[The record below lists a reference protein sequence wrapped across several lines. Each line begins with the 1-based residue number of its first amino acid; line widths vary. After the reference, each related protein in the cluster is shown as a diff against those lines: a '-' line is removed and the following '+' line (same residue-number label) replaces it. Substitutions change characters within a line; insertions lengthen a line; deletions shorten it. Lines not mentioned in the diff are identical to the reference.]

1 MRRVSAL
8 LLLVLVLLL
17 FPAAVSAKDA
27 EDMTGEQLRRSG
39 VEQLLPLIPR
49 EGRELVDGKAL
60 LEGETGAWTP
70 SAVFGKL
77 WQAVCRRTT
86 APLRMLLTVCGILL
100 LAALLDAFRDGME
113 QGGPAASFGAAAA
126 LSVSAALI
134 SGTTE
139 SIRHGARAIEEL
151 SYFVLS
157 FIPVF
162 SGVAAVAGRPTSAA
176 VYQSVTFAAAQFF
189 SQIAAKAVV
198 PLLGIFLAISTV
210 GSVSDTVDV
219 QGIAQSVKKAA
230 CWILALCLTV
240 FVGLL
245 TVQSMVAGAADTVGN
260 RTLKFV
266 ISSAVPVVGGALSE
280 AYSSLFGCLGI
291 VKSTIGVFGIVI
303 MAVSLLPAVL
313 DLSLTMLALN
323 LAGALGDLLGQ
334 KRVSGVL
341 RGVSSA
347 LAVMLGLILCYGMMI
362 LVSVTVVLLLGT
374 PG

>member
-1 MRRVSAL
+1 MRYSDD
-8 LLLVLVLLL
+8 LVEEIRMKNDIVDVISGYVKL
-17 FPAAVSAKDA
+17 
-27 EDMTGEQLRRSG
+27 TRRGSSYFG
-39 VEQLLPLIPR
+39 LCPFHNE
-49 EGRELVDGKAL
+49 KS
-60 LEGETGAWTP
+60 P
-70 SAVFGKL
+70 SF
-77 WQAVCRRTT
+77 
-86 APLRMLLTVCGILL
+86 
-100 LAALLDAFRDGME
+100 
-113 QGGPAASFGAAAA
+113 
-126 LSVSAALI
+126 SVSPGKQMYYCFGCGAGGNVFTFLMEYENFTFVEALKFL
-134 SGTTE
+134 
-139 SIRHGARAIEEL
+139 ADRA
-151 SYFVLS
+151 
-157 FIPVF
+157 
-162 SGVAAVAGRPTSAA
+162 GVAAVAGRPTSAA

-245 TVQSMVAGAADTVGN
+245 TVQSMAAGAADTVGN